1 MADAISALI
10 ADIDED
16 GTLAAVRG
24 GLDGG
29 TDPLAII
36 EELRDGMATVG
47 KRFEAKEYYLPDLI
61 MSSEIFKGS
70 IALIE
75 PHLSGSIEQTR
86 GAVVMGT
93 VQGDIHD
100 IGKDIVV
107 TMLRVTGFDVH
118 DVGVDQPPAAFVG
131 KARETGAKVVGLSG
145 LLTVAFDSMKQTVAA
160 FEDAGMRDQVK
171 IIIGG
176 GPVNQSVVE
185 FTGADAWGKDPT
197 EAIRLAEG
205 FLS

>member
-1 MADAISALI
+1 MESIAVLI
-10 ADIDED
+10 TDIDED
-16 GTLAAVRG
+16 GTLDAVRTALG
-24 GLDGG
+24 DGA
-29 TDPLAII
+29 DPLSII
-36 EELRDGMATVG
+36 EQLREGMAEVG
-47 KRFEAKEYYLPDLI
+47 RRFEAKEYYLPDLI

-75 PHLSGSIEQTR
+75 PHLTGAVEQTR

-93 VQGDIHD
+93 VKGDIHD

-118 DVGVDQPPAAFVG
+118 DIGVDQPPEAFVG

-145 LLTVAFDSMKQTVAA
+145 LLTVAFDSMKQTVEA
-160 FEDAGMRDQVK
+160 FESAGMRDTVK

-176 GPVNQSVVE
+176 GPVNETVVE
-185 FTGADAWGKDPT
+185 YAGADAWGKDPA

-205 FLS
+205 FLA